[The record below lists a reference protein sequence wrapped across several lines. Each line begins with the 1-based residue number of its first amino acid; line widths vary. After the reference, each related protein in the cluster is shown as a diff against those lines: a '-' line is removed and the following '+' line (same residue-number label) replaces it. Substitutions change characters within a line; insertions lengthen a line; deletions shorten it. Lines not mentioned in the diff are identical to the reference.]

1 MRSIGPARPLR
12 DPSVLST
19 LRSTVRSILRFTFR
33 STCRSTLQSV
43 VCTSLLAG
51 LAAAGSLAAA
61 ESAWRV
67 DGEQPVSQSALEQ
80 ASWSRDY
87 GGYRWIVI
95 EDGRGPSPFDGAGER
110 IDSPYRVGLHGA
122 SFDPLELAASA
133 GTRTPGGQ
141 GLTIVQLR
149 GPALASDLEELG
161 RAGLDVFQPLPGLAF
176 LAWATPAS
184 RQAADELPFVRA
196 AVELPTTLKTQPSLK
211 ARGDRIRNVNVHFYN
226 SGDASAVVDEL
237 ARLGGVRVLDA
248 WPAQPDRRLYNAV
261 IETPA
266 ASLPALA
273 AIPQVV
279 ALSYLS
285 PEPELEDES
294 AAQVLADNLDASNI
308 PFPGYPSWLVSVGLD
323 GSGVTWAT
331 TDTGVWYAHGDYNS
345 RIVGGINYPGCS
357 EANPGDDPT
366 SGGHGT
372 HVTGIWA
379 GDGTAGFVDSNGFLY
394 GHGMAPGASIFA
406 QNPICGS
413 QNSWPPAGGWQ
424 VLSRDA
430 LLGGAVGSNN
440 SWTSGEGTQH
450 GYQATERTYDLMVLD
465 GNFDTPSVLDPFMV
479 VFSAGNS
486 GGSGVTAPKEAKNV
500 VVTGGTQTF
509 RVSGDVDAIY
519 GSSSRGPAV
528 DNRWLP
534 TIAAP
539 GQSVSST
546 RRANA
551 SQCASSIANTNGEYS
566 LCTGTSMA
574 APHASGALVLLTEWW
589 RDQFAVDPSPAM
601 GKALLINSAVPVGPT
616 PPPNNDSGWGRIDLS
631 TLVDDGLSFEF
642 RDQSEL
648 FTASGES
655 YELVVGVVD
664 PAQPLKV
671 TLVWSDAPGAVGA
684 NPAMVNDLDLTVVSG
699 GQTYLGNNFSG
710 GFSQPGGAA
719 DRLNNIEQVTLA
731 APGTSATI
739 TVDAFNIAG
748 SVLLDQPGVTT
759 AQHFALVCQNCLDA
773 PDFSML
779 LDPAELMACVPDSQ
793 DVAVAIDSLLGF
805 DDPVSLSATGLPAGV
820 TGSFDINPVTPSG
833 TSTLTVAFGASTA
846 PGTTSAAVEGT
857 STTGTKSLPLV
868 LNTFDA
874 VPPAPPLVS
883 PADGAVN
890 TLAVQT
896 FEWTTVAQGLDYR
909 LEVATDPGFSTVVH
923 DITTRETSVEL
934 TLDSSTFYYWR
945 VTVDNACGSAESAT
959 FSFNTQPE
967 PGDCPIGSATLEVWS
982 DDMESG
988 TNGWTPG
995 AGSIQN
1001 TWQQSGANVHGGA
1014 FAWNAE
1020 NLDSISDQRLVSPPI
1035 ALPGSDQ
1042 LPLTLRFWNH
1052 QELEDASGA
1061 CWDAGV
1067 LEISTDGG
1075 ASWTDLNGSAVL
1087 HRSHDGTV
1095 NDFASGPNPLAG
1107 MEAWCGDPR
1116 DWDDYVVDLSAY
1128 ADQTIQLRF
1137 RVGTDGTVGG
1147 RAGWTIDDL
1156 RVEACGGLAE
1166 EIFIDGFESP

>member
-1 MRSIGPARPLR
+1 MSSSRPARSPRLSIP
-12 DPSVLST
+12 PSIAL
-19 LRSTVRSILRFTFR
+19 SIL
-33 STCRSTLQSV
+33 L
-43 VCTSLLAG
+43 
-51 LAAAGSLAAA
+51 LAAAVTGPLSAA
-61 ESAWRV
+61 ETAWRI
-67 DGEQPVSQSALEQ
+67 DAEQTVSRSALEQ
-80 ASWSRDY
+80 ATWTRDY
-87 GGYRWIVI
+87 GAYRWLVFDN
-95 EDGRGPSPFDGAGER
+95 ETGRLPDDVNGER
-110 IDSPYRVGLHGA
+110 VDSPYRVGLHGA
-122 SFDPLELAASA
+122 RFDPTDLAPGS
-133 GTRTPGGQ
+133 GSRTAAGQ

-149 GPALASDLEELG
+149 GPALPSDLEELD
-161 RAGLDVFQPLPGLAF
+161 RAGLDIFQPLPGLAY
-176 LAWATPAS
+176 LAWATPAG
-184 RQAADELPFVRA
+184 RQAADQLPFVRA
-196 AVELPTTLKTQPSLK
+196 AVDLPTTLKTQPSLK
-211 ARGDRIRNVNVHFYN
+211 ARGEWVRNVNVHFYN
-226 SGDASAVVDEL
+226 SGAISRVLDEL
-237 ARLGGVRVLDA
+237 GRQAGVRVLDA

-261 IETPA
+261 IEAPA
-266 ASLPALA
+266 ATLAALA
-273 AIPQVV
+273 AIPEVV

-308 PFPGYPSWLVSVGLD
+308 PFPGYPAWLGSVGLD

-379 GDGTAGFVDSNGFLY
+379 GDGTAGFVDGDGFLY

-424 VLSRDA
+424 VMSRDA

-465 GNFDTPSVLDPFMV
+465 GNFDTPSVLEPFMV

-551 SQCASSIANTNGEYS
+551 SQCATAIANTNGEYS
-566 LCTGTSMA
+566 FCTGTSMA

-589 RDQFAVDPSPAM
+589 RNQFAVDPSPAM

-642 RDQSEL
+642 WDQTQVFS
-648 FTASGES
+648 ASGES
-655 YELVVGVVD
+655 FVRTVGVVD
-664 PAQPLKV
+664 PGRPVKI

-710 GFSQPGGAA
+710 GFSQPGGSA

-731 APGTSATI
+731 APGGSATI

-759 AQHFALVCQNCLDA
+759 AQHFALVCQNCLEQ
-773 PDFSML
+773 PDFTMA
-779 LDPAELMACVPDSQ
+779 LDPAELTACVPDSQ
-793 DVAVAIDSLLGF
+793 DVVVTIDGLLGF
-805 DDPVSLSATGLPAGV
+805 DDPVTLNTSGLPGGV
-820 TGSFDINPVTPSG
+820 TGSFDTNPVVPSG
-833 TSTLTVAFGASTA
+833 VSTLTVAFGGGSA
-846 PGTTSAAVEGT
+846 PGTTTAAVEGT

-874 VPPAPPLVS
+874 VPAAPGLVS
-883 PADGAVN
+883 PGDGAVN
-890 TLAVQT
+890 TLPVQT
-896 FEWTTVAQGLDYR
+896 FEWTAVAQGLDYR
-909 LEVATDPGFSTVVH
+909 LEVATDPGFSNVVH
-923 DITTRETSVEL
+923 DVTTRDTSVEL
-934 TLDSSTFYYWR
+934 ALDSSTFYYWR
-945 VTVDNACGSAESAT
+945 VTVDNACGSAVST
-959 FSFNTQPE
+959 TYSFNTQPE

-988 TNGWTPG
+988 ANGWTMG
-995 AGSIQN
+995 SGSIQN

-1020 NLDSISDQRLVSPPI
+1020 NLATISDQRLVSPPI
-1035 ALPGSDQ
+1035 ALPGSDR

-1061 CWDAGV
+1061 CWDAAV

-1075 ASWTDLNGSAVL
+1075 ASWTDLNGSAIL
-1087 HRSHDGTV
+1087 HRAHDGTV
-1095 NDFASGPNPLAG
+1095 NDFSGGPNPLAG
-1107 MEAWCGDPR
+1107 MDAWCGDPR
-1116 DWDDYVVDLSAY
+1116 AWDDYVIDLSAY
-1128 ADQTIQLRF
+1128 ADETIQLRF

-1156 RVEACGGLAE
+1156 RVEACEVVTE
-1166 EIFIDGFESP
+1166 EIFIDGFETP